1 MAIRS
6 DPLPIVDLATI
17 ELWLR
22 RRELA
27 LEIEEAQLA
36 LDRLRLEADK
46 KEVRRIE
53 RKWKKTGRMPL
64 KRARIHV

>member
-1 MAIRS
+1 
-6 DPLPIVDLATI
+6 
-17 ELWLR
+17 
-22 RRELA
+22 LA